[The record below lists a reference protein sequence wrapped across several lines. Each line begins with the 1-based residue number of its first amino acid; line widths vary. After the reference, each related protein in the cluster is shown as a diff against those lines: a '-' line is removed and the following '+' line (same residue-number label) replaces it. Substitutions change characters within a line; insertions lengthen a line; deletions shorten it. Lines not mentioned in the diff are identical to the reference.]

1 MAERS
6 TILTGLIH
14 QAKANSRLDPL
25 KGLACAK
32 EALERAERIGDD
44 EARIDALNAAAW
56 CYETRTEYNSASA
69 SAIEALNIAREISD
83 RMRCGE
89 CLLVLGVVRAGMMQF
104 TEALTYLKES
114 IDVFTD
120 LNDAPGLASAYNN
133 IGMIHQ
139 QLANFPSA
147 LEAYLSA
154 LRINEALGDQRSI
167 GVNVGN
173 VSNIYYYLGDM
184 DRSFEYD
191 QRSLD
196 LARSS
201 NNTYGTAHALEAIA
215 THFKA
220 RGDYEEAIRS
230 LDQALEIFT
239 ALGEK
244 RYAAATHIKLGSVCE
259 LQGLARKAKDQYT
272 TAAVLA
278 ESIKRHDLHAQ
289 ALLCHGALLASGKA
303 PSSSITIIER
313 ALEIARIHNLDHIVV
328 EALGQIS
335 QAYSRVKEYEKAYTT
350 LKEYSELKDGMY
362 TLDRQ
367 RAVAEMQS
375 RFDVE
380 RAEREGE
387 VLRLKNAHLEELME
401 VRSQELASM
410 AMRLVSK
417 NAFLQRLRK
426 EISAHSE
433 QHPELREAVKDVL
446 HAITSDLRDD
456 NEWVRFEEKF
466 EHLHQDFLTKLSQTY
481 PKLTPTELKVCA
493 MLKIN
498 LSNKEIAGL
507 LSVSLRNVESHR
519 YSIRKKLGLASDV
532 NLTSVLIR
540 H

>member
-1 MAERS
+1 MAVRS
-6 TILTGLIH
+6 SVLTELLL
-14 QAKANSRLDPL
+14 QAKANSRTDPL
-25 KGLACAK
+25 QGLACAT
-32 EALERAERIGDD
+32 EARERAERIGDN
-44 EARIDALNAAAW
+44 EAIVDALNAAAW
-56 CYETRTEYNSASA
+56 CYETRTEYSAASLSA
-69 SAIEALNIAREISD
+69 TTALELARD
-83 RMRCGE
+83 LQDKMRCGE
-89 CLLVLGVVRAGMMQF
+89 SLLVLGVVRSDMMRF
-104 TEALTYLKES
+104 AEALTSLKEA
-114 IDVFTD
+114 IDVFAD

-139 QLANFPSA
+139 QLANYPLA

-154 LRINEALGDQRSI
+154 LRINETLGDQRNV
-167 GVNVGN
+167 GVNIGN

-196 LARSS
+196 LARAS

-215 THFKA
+215 THYKA
-220 RGDYEEAIRS
+220 RGAFDEATHA
-230 LDQALEIFT
+230 LTDALEIFST
-239 ALGEK
+239 LGEK
-244 RYAAATHIKLGSVCE
+244 RYAAATHIKLGSVHE
-259 LQGLARKAKDQYT
+259 LQKKSKKALEHYA
-272 TAAVLA
+272 TAASMAL
-278 ESIKRHDLHAQ
+278 SIKRHDLHAQ
-289 ALLCHGALLASGKA
+289 ALLCKGAILSTGKA
-303 PSSSITIIER
+303 PSSSIEIFESAIG
-313 ALEIARIHNLDHIVV
+313 IARTHALDQLLV
-328 EALGQIS
+328 EALGHLA
-335 QAYSRVKEYEKAYTT
+335 QAYARAGDHQRAFAALQECAEMKERLYA
-350 LKEYSELKDGMY
+350 
-362 TLDRQ
+362 LDRQ

-380 RAEREGE
+380 RAERESE
-387 VLRLKNAHLEELME
+387 VFRIKNAHLEELME

-410 AMRLVSK
+410 AMRLVGK

-426 EISAHSE
+426 QISAHTE
-433 QHPELREAVKDVL
+433 QHPDLRDVVKDVL
-446 HAITSDLRDD
+446 REINTDLRDD

-466 EHLHQDFLTKLSQTY
+466 EHLHQDFLTKLSQSY

-532 NLTSVLIR
+532 NLTAVLIR